1 MLNIKL
7 IKRGGT
13 MARTKWTIEKAKEE
27 FEKEG
32 YVLLEEEY
40 INSNTNK
47 EINEIENILKQTLN
61 L

>member
-1 MLNIKL
+1 
-7 IKRGGT
+7 

-40 INSNTNK
+40 INSNTK
-47 EINEIENILKQTLN
+47 MRYK
-61 L
+61 

>member
-1 MLNIKL
+1 
-7 IKRGGT
+7 